1 MGAATPAQESV
12 TTQQVFD
19 LIELNY
25 DFLLVLDEDE
35 RVVHAS
41 LPLQRVAGRHRLGLM
56 ERPLEEVLTEQSL
69 QTIEQGR
76 CQARQGDQVVVVF
89 SPQVAPRVRVP
100 LRCNEIQAGDTRLCL
115 FYGTQ
120 ADALEG
126 FEASEQSDRIREL
139 SCLYAVAD
147 WTDRSTSI
155 DEFFHKLPP
164 ILARGVRHPGQAVVC
179 SRYLR
184 ENFGREP
191 HCCEGRCGIQTELVV
206 NGQVC
211 GEIRVSY
218 VSPELEWLPEEQ
230 KMLDQI
236 GRLVSLALERKEL
249 SVRLESKQK
258 EESIYRERLNEL
270 EGVIQGRTQELA
282 ELRDRLD
289 TVNNY
294 IEGLGKSWERSKSW
308 IEPIMQGIPEDVA
321 LIDRSC
327 RVVASNKQGCV
338 EGDVCHRV
346 FFDRAAPCEDCRLA
360 MVLETKA
367 PVTHELRR
375 DGRYLE
381 IHALPIY
388 DENHAVSGIMEFF
401 RDVTLERTYEKQL
414 RQADQLASLG
424 QLVSGIGHEIN
435 NPNQFIRGNIK
446 IMRQA
451 LEDMLP
457 IVDAH
462 AAANPDFRVARL
474 PYTFFRDH
482 IMTLVQDMAHGSE
495 RIKGIVEG
503 LKRFARRDEGELIDC
518 VDINTLIEACTRLVH
533 NEVHMRADLELDL
546 EPDIPSFTG
555 NSQKIEQILVN
566 LVVNASQAMPDERRG
581 TILVRTRVQDGH
593 AVLEVRDDGKGMT
606 PQTLRQIFDPFYTT
620 KRARG
625 GTGLGLAITHRI
637 IEEHGGSIDV
647 DSTVGV
653 GTAFTVR
660 LPLDDGRE
668 RNGRRTR

>member
-1 MGAATPAQESV
+1 MDAAKPIQDRV
-12 TTQQVFD
+12 
-19 LIELNY
+19 ELEQLFELVELEH
-25 DFLLVLDEDE
+25 DFVLVLDDDE

-41 LPLQRVAGRHRLGLM
+41 LPLQRVAGRHRLGL
-56 ERPLEEVLTEQSL
+56 RRKPLPEVLTEASIQS
-69 QTIEQGR
+69 IH
-76 CQARQGDQVVVVF
+76 QARRQARTGALVVAIF
-89 SPQVAPRVRVP
+89 SPRVAPRVRVP
-100 LRCNEIQAGDTRLCL
+100 LRSHEITAGQRRLCL
-115 FYGTQ
+115 LYGTQ

-126 FEASEQSDRIREL
+126 FSATEQQDRIREL

-155 DEFFHKLPP
+155 EEFFHKLPA

-179 SRYLR
+179 SRYQS
-184 ENFGREP
+184 ETFGREP
-191 HCCEGRCGIQTELVV
+191 HCCEDRCGIQTELVV
-206 NGQVC
+206 HGQVC

-218 VSPELEWLPEEQ
+218 VEAELEWLAEEQ

-258 EESIYRERLNEL
+258 EESIYRERLSEL
-270 EGVIQGRTQELA
+270 EDVIQGRTRELA

-289 TVNNY
+289 TVNAY

-308 IEPIMQGIPEDVA
+308 IEPIFQAIPEEVA
-321 LIDRSC
+321 LIDRSR
-327 RVVASNKQGCV
+327 RVVTSNKPGSK
-338 EGDVCHRV
+338 EGDVCHRA
-346 FFDRAAPCEDCRLA
+346 FFDRATPCEDCRLSR
-360 MVLETKA
+360 VLETHA
-367 PVTHELRR
+367 PVTLNLRR
-375 DGRYLE
+375 GDRYPE
-381 IHALPIY
+381 VTALPIY
-388 DENHAVSGIMEFF
+388 DENHSVGGIMEFF

-457 IVDAH
+457 VVDAH

-474 PYTFFRDH
+474 PYTFFREH
-482 IMTLVQDMAHGSE
+482 ILTLVQDMSRGSE

-503 LKRFARRDEGELIDC
+503 LKRFARRDEGELIDE
-518 VDINTLIEACTRLVH
+518 VDLNTLIEACTRLVH
-533 NEVHMRADLELDL
+533 NEVHMHANIELDL
-546 EPDIPSFTG
+546 EPGIPSFTG
-555 NSQKIEQILVN
+555 NAQKLEQVLVN
-566 LVVNASQAMPDERRG
+566 LVVNASQAMPDDRRG
-581 TILVRTRVQDGH
+581 TVLVRTRVQDGH

-620 KRARG
+620 KRTRG

-647 DSTVGV
+647 DSTLGV

-660 LPLDDGRE
+660 IPIHDHSPTPRS
-668 RNGRRTR
+668 TP